1 MPVIYLKWARQ
12 QDKSAK
18 DVIVGKNENGEAVGG
33 GGDRIIEAVLRGPS
47 RLHIVKVKRHDDA
60 VLEDNSEELTKEEE
74 ELANKEEEEEEA
86 KLKQQAKHTA
96 AMSAAMHDVHHH
108 VPLPQHPSVLPPGEL
123 HSRHLCIC
131 TPPREK

>member
-1 MPVIYLKWARQ
+1 LKSAR

-18 DVIVGKNENGEAVGG
+18 DVIVGKNENEEVVGG
-33 GGDRIIEAVLRGPS
+33 GGDRIIAAVLRGPS

-96 AMSAAMHDVHHH
+96 AMSAGMHGVHHH
-108 VPLPQHPSVLPPGEL
+108 VPLPPDPSVLPPGEL
-123 HSRHLCIC
+123 HSCHLFVC
-131 TPPREK
+131 TLPLEK